1 VYRALLFALQV
12 LCPQE
17 EGFPPRLKLADLEE
31 GDELVSTCH
40 CDQM

>member
-1 VYRALLFALQV
+1 LIALQV

-31 GDELVSTCH
+31 GDELVGTCYFG
-40 CDQM
+40 QM